1 MSKREIRAGSNI
13 LLKQTQRE
21 RKSVWREYEIYRR
34 ERESGK
40 LLKKKSHIGNYF
52 FQNQF
57 STEF

>member
-1 MSKREIRAGSNI
+1 MHDI
-13 LLKQTQRE
+13 
-21 RKSVWREYEIYRR
+21 YEPFVFIYRR

-57 STEF
+57 STEFWEKVEYSKDIFYNIQSK